1 MNNLKIYCLCIH
13 DELLDKVEKLGYLPV
28 GLGQNNYK
36 KGWIRDDIGKN
47 ISHKN
52 KYYGEY
58 TFHYWLWQ
66 NKMEIFNEKDWIGF
80 CAYRR
85 FWLNEKEISN
95 SEIPFKNKILRE
107 VPEEWDKYDV
117 ILANRIYMDNI
128 KLIKIIKYGKMAIL
142 KNPKSIFK
150 KGRNIKFHF
159 DMFHGNGVL
168 DKAIN
173 LLNEKD
179 REDFRLYINNYN
191 SFNQANLF
199 ICKSKSLI
207 SEYYKTIFEWLDKCE
222 KVFGFNLKGYGQIRI
237 YAFLAERFLPFWF
250 KKYAK
255 CLEWPI
261 IFNDLRKANLDEK

>member
-1 MNNLKIYCLCIH
+1 MNNLKTYCLCIH
-13 DELLDKVEKLGYLPV
+13 DELLQKVKRLNYLPV
-28 GLGQNNYK
+28 ALGKDNYQN
-36 KGWIRDDIGKN
+36 GWIRDNTGEN
-47 ISHKN
+47 ISYKN

-58 TFHYWLWQ
+58 TFHYWLWK
-66 NKMEIFNEKDWIGF
+66 NKMETFNENDWVGF

-95 SEIPFKNKILRE
+95 SELPFKDKTLRE
-107 VPEEWDKYDV
+107 VPEVWNNYDV
-117 ILANRIYMDNI
+117 ILANEIYMDNI
-128 KLIKIIKYGKMAIL
+128 KLIKIIKYGKLAL
-142 KNPKSIFK
+142 LNNPKSIFK
-150 KGRNIKFHF
+150 KNKNIRFHF

-179 REDFRLYINNYN
+179 REDFRLYVNNNN

-199 ICKSKSLI
+199 ICRSRSLV
-207 SEYYKTIFEWLDKCE
+207 SEYYKTIFEWLDNCE

-261 IFNDLRKANLDEK
+261 IFNDLRKASLNEK

>member
-13 DELLDKVEKLGYLPV
+13 DELFDKVKKLNYLPV
-28 GLGQNNYK
+28 GLGQNKYK
-36 KGWIRDDIGKN
+36 NGWIRDNIGKN

-52 KYYGEY
+52 TYYGEY
-58 TFHYWLWQ
+58 SFHYWIWQ
-66 NKMEIFNEKDWIGF
+66 NNMEIFNDKDWIGF

-85 FWLNEKEISN
+85 FWLNEKEISK
-95 SEIPFKNKILRE
+95 SELPFKDRTLKE
-107 VPEEWDKYDV
+107 VPEIWDNYDV
-117 ILANRIYMDNI
+117 ILANSIYMNNI
-128 KLIKIIKYGKMAIL
+128 KLIKIIKYGKIALL

-179 REDFRLYINNYN
+179 REDFRHYVNSNNH
-191 SFNQANLF
+191 FNQANLF
-199 ICKSKSLI
+199 ICRSKNLVN
-207 SEYYKTIFEWLDKCE
+207 EYYKTIFEWRDKCE
-222 KVFGFNLKGYGQIRI
+222 KVFGFNLKGYGQTRI

-261 IFNDLRKANLDEK
+261 IFNDLRMINLDEK